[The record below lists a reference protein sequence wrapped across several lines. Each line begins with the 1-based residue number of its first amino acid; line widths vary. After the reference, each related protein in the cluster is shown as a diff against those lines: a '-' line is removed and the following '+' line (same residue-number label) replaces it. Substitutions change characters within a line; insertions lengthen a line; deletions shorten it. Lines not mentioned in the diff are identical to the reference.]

1 MISKAKSV
9 RGSIAGIDY
18 IMKEEKNAYEL
29 CRNDLIGANGK
40 EILEEF
46 RQTQTLNSTCKN
58 NTLSIVLS
66 PNNDQT
72 HSAQELRKYTQ
83 KHLEN
88 LGLKDH
94 QYIAYVHQNTKAT
107 HIHIIANRI
116 DYSGKS
122 LNDSYIGFKA
132 QHSAESIAKEYDLTT
147 AREIRKERQ
156 IEYSK
161 SRDIAPSIKAEIYHN
176 HNIAVKQSR
185 TFQEYMK
192 HMQDKGLT
200 IEPTINKGGKLQG
213 FRIHDKANNLSF
225 KASEVNRNCSL
236 STMIKKGISF
246 DDLSL
251 QNLGVSKSF
260 TPAIGKSLLE
270 NGVSLSGPLLK
281 VAEISF
287 KLAIKTI
294 DRGMSM

>member
-46 RQTQTLNSTCKN
+46 RETQSLNSTCKN
-58 NTLSIVLS
+58 NTFSIVLS
-66 PNNDQT
+66 PNNDQD
-72 HSAQELRKYTQ
+72 HNAQELRKYTE

-94 QYIAYVHQNTKAT
+94 QFIAYVHQNTKAT

-132 QHSAESIAKEYDLTT
+132 QHSAESIAKEYGLTT
-147 AREIRKERQ
+147 AREVQQEKKVEFYQSINIDQ
-156 IEYSK
+156 NLK
-161 SRDIAPSIKAEIYHN
+161 SDIYLN
-176 HNIAVKQSR
+176 HNIAVKQSSS
-185 TFQEYMK
+185 FQEYMK
-192 HMQDKGLT
+192 NMQKKGLI
-200 IEPTINKGGKLQG
+200 IEPSINKGGKLQG
-213 FRIHDKANNLSF
+213 FRIFDTKTNISF
-225 KASEVNRNCSL
+225 KASEINRNCSL
-236 STMIKKGISF
+236 SNMIKKGMSF
-246 DDLSL
+246 ENLSM
-251 QNLGVSKSF
+251 QNLGVSRSF

-270 NGVSLSGPLLK
+270 NGVSLSSPLLK
-281 VAEISF
+281 VAEISL

>member
-46 RQTQTLNSTCKN
+46 RETQALNSTCKN

-132 QHSAESIAKEYDLTT
+132 QHSAESIAKEYGLTT
-147 AREIRKERQ
+147 AREVQQEKKVEFYQSINIDQ
-156 IEYSK
+156 NLK
-161 SRDIAPSIKAEIYHN
+161 SDIYLN
-176 HNIAVKQSR
+176 HNIAVKQSSS
-185 TFQEYMK
+185 FQEYMK
-192 HMQDKGLT
+192 NMQKKGLI
-200 IEPTINKGGKLQG
+200 IEPSINKGGKLQG
-213 FRIHDKANNLSF
+213 FRIFDTKTNISF
-225 KASEVNRNCSL
+225 KASEINRNCSL
-236 STMIKKGISF
+236 SNMIKKGISF
-246 DDLSL
+246 QDLSI

-270 NGVSLSGPLLK
+270 NGVSLSSPLLK
-281 VAEISF
+281 VAEISL